1 MEVVSLFEEREPQG
15 KPISQQV
22 AEFVAA
28 EGITTEEQPSRRPTF
43 VLAPKEKNHER

>member
-1 MEVVSLFEEREPQG
+1 MSLFEQREPQG

-28 EGITTEEQPSRRPTF
+28 EGVTNEEQPSRRPVF
-43 VLAPKEKNHER
+43 ILAPKEKRRAH